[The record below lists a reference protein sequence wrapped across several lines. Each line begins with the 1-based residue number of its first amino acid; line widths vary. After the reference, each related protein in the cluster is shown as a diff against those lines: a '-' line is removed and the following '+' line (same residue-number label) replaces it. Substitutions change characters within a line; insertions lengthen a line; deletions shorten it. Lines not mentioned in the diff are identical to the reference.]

1 MARASFIFLPSL
13 GTFHNAPRLIY
24 WKQPQNCFESEVM
37 KMKKALSLLFTV
49 ILISVVTLSFAEAK
63 HIRPLDLT
71 PDSYDLNNGEFWFGV
86 DTEAE
91 VAGGSLTMTLY
102 LEDRYN
108 IAEVEAL
115 KPDDTVEVN
124 GETYTVEAVVIH
136 GWYDSDGDGELDTG
150 DITVREP
157 ELAQY
162 LYDKYE
168 TMVSDRE
175 LVPESYEI
183 YTKEEFD
190 GYIALSIGAD
200 GYCHPLVNDI
210 TFRRQ
215 IATTEVPLPLPDGFA
230 YHYEENRDHKE
241 GGAQEFLNA
250 LTDSVF
256 EPYSS
261 IARFKDGKLVEVWNY
276 E

>member
-1 MARASFIFLPSL
+1 
-13 GTFHNAPRLIY
+13 
-24 WKQPQNCFESEVM
+24 
-37 KMKKALSLLFTV
+37 MKK
-49 ILISVVTLSFAEAK
+49 TLSFLFAVILTAVATLSLAEAK
-63 HIRPLDLT
+63 HVRPLDLT
-71 PDSYDLNNGEFWFGV
+71 SDSYDLNNGEFWFGV
-86 DTEAE
+86 DAEAGA
-91 VAGGSLTMTLY
+91 AGSSLTMTLY
-102 LEDRYN
+102 LEDRYS
-108 IAEVEAL
+108 ITEVEAL

-136 GWYDSDGDGELDTG
+136 GWYDSDGDGEPDTG

-162 LYDKYE
+162 LYDRYE
-168 TMVSDRE
+168 TVVSDRD
-175 LVPESYEI
+175 LVPEAYEI

-215 IATTEVPLPLPDGFA
+215 IDTTEVPLPLPDNFV
-230 YHYEENRDHKE
+230 YRYEEDWNDKE
-241 GGAQEFLNA
+241 GGAQEFLGA
-250 LTDSVF
+250 IADCSFDPHSSV
-256 EPYSS
+256 
-261 IARFKDGKLVEVWNY
+261 ARFKDGKLTEVWHF